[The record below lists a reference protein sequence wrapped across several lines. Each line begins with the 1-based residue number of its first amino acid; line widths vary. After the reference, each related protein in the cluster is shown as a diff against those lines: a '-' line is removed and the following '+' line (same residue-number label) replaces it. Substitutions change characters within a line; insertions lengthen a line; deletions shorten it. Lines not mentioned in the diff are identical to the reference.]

1 MSKTSKQEYINYRL
15 DQAKQTL
22 EAARSLAGDKYW
34 NSVIN
39 RLYYSC
45 FYAISA
51 LLFKHGINARSH
63 SGIKHQFGLH
73 FIKSGLIDKSVSK
86 IYIDLFDYRQAGDYA
101 DFVDFDE
108 EKSLPLIPQVENL
121 ILKIEELIYENKTS
135 R

>member
-1 MSKTSKQEYINYRL
+1 MSKSSNKEYTDYRL
-15 DQAKQTL
+15 NQAKETL
-22 EAARSLAGDKYW
+22 EAAKSLAKDNHW

-51 LLFKHGINARSH
+51 LLYKHDINGKSH

-73 FIKSGLIDKSVSK
+73 FVKSGLIDKSVAE

-101 DFVDFDE
+101 DFVDFDK
-108 EKSLPLIPQVENL
+108 EKTLPLIPRTEYLL
-121 ILKIEELIYENKTS
+121 ITIEKLIKEK
-135 R
+135 

>member
-1 MSKTSKQEYINYRL
+1 MKNSLKQEYIDYRL
-15 DQAKQTL
+15 NRAKETL
-22 EAARSLAGDKYW
+22 EAAKSLARDKHW

-51 LLFKHGINARSH
+51 LLYNHDINAKSH
-63 SGIKHQFGLH
+63 SGIKHQFALH
-73 FIKSGLIDKSVSK
+73 YIKSGLIEKSIAE

-108 EKSLPLIPQVENL
+108 EKTSPLIPQVESL
-121 ILKIEELIYENKTS
+121 LLKIEDLIKEK
-135 R
+135 

>member
-1 MSKTSKQEYINYRL
+1 MSKSSKRDYIDYRFN
-15 DQAKQTL
+15 QAKETL
-22 EAARSLAGDKYW
+22 EAAKSLAKDKHW

-51 LLFKHGINARSH
+51 MLYKYDINAKSH

-73 FIKSGLIDKSVSK
+73 FVKSGLIEKSAAE
-86 IYIDLFDYRQAGDYA
+86 IYLDLFDYRQAGDYA

-108 EKSLPLIPQVENL
+108 EKTLPLIPRTNNL
-121 ILKIEELIYENKTS
+121 LIKIEELIKEK
-135 R
+135 

>member
-1 MSKTSKQEYINYRL
+1 MSKSSKKEYIDYRL
-15 DQAKQTL
+15 NQAKETL
-22 EAARSLAGDKYW
+22 EAAKSLARDKHW

-45 FYAISA
+45 FYAISS
-51 LLFKHGINARSH
+51 LLYKHDINAKSH

-73 FIKSGLIDKSVSK
+73 FVKTGLIDKSVAE

-108 EKSLPLIPQVENL
+108 EKTLPLIPRADNL
-121 ILKIEELIYENKTS
+121 LITIEELIKEK
-135 R
+135 

>member
-1 MSKTSKQEYINYRL
+1 MSKNSKQEYIQYRL
-15 DQAKQTL
+15 GQAKETL
-22 EAARSLAGDKYW
+22 DAARSLAEDKYW

-51 LLFKHGINARSH
+51 LLYKHGINARSH

-73 FIKSGLIDKSVSK
+73 FIKTGLIDKSIAK
-86 IYIDLFDYRQAGDYA
+86 IYIDLFDYRQEGDYA
-101 DFVDFDE
+101 DFVDFDK
-108 EKSLPLIPQVENL
+108 EKTLPLIPQVENL
-121 ILKIEELIYENKTS
+121 IKKIEGLINENKTS